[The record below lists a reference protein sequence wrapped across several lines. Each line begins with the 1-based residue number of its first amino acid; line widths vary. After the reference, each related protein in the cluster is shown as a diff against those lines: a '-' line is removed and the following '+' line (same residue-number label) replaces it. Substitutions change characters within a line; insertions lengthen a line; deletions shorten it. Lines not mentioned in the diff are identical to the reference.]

1 MVRND
6 FYKMNIDQE
15 WVRENI
21 DLVTKEFMKIHP
33 QTSQQNKSKH
43 KKRILEDMDTFSYR
57 PIYYI
62 AKHSRDREMV
72 LREKVRQALRERDEY
87 KAHLGVW
94 KSKYESA
101 AAARPSMPSS
111 PIAPQDPLDLG
122 PLSDIPNTKG

>member
-1 MVRND
+1 
-6 FYKMNIDQE
+6 MNIDQE

-57 PIYYI
+57 PIYFI
-62 AKHSRDREMV
+62 AKHSRDREV
-72 LREKVRQALRERDEY
+72 ALREKVRQALRERDEY

-101 AAARPSMPSS
+101 AAARPSRAARPTR
-111 PIAPQDPLDLG
+111 PLDPLDLG
-122 PLSDIPNTKG
+122 PLSDIPNAKG